1 MTQKNIETATQLLQT
16 LVSKDKSVVEKW
28 IGNTYIQH
36 NLGAANGKE
45 GFLQLLEIPYDF
57 KGNTI
62 RKFSDGNYVFTHT
75 EYDFFGPKVGFDIFK
90 FEDGKVVEHWD
101 NLAEI
106 TPPNPSGNTQIDGAT
121 QVTDVEKTEENK
133 KIVENF
139 VREILIEGKMEKLAS
154 YFDGDNY
161 IQHNSAIA
169 NGVSGLGAALEAW
182 AKQGITMVFEKNH
195 MILGQG
201 DFVLSVSEG
210 KLGGKHSSFYDLFRI
225 ENGKIAEHWD
235 TIETIPPKEEW
246 KNTNGK
252 F

>member
-1 MTQKNIETATQLLQT
+1 MTQKNIETATQLLQS
-16 LVSKDKSVVEKW
+16 LVSKDKTVVEKW
-28 IGNTYIQH
+28 IGNMYTQH
-36 NLGAANGKE
+36 NLGAADGKE
-45 GFLQLLEIPYDF
+45 GFLQLLGIPYDF
-57 KGNTI
+57 KGKTI

-90 FEDGKVVEHWD
+90 FEDGKVIEHWD

-121 QVTDVEKTEENK
+121 QITDIEKTEGNK
-133 KIVENF
+133 KIVDNF

-161 IQHNSAIA
+161 IQHNSAIK

-182 AKQGITMVFEKNH
+182 AKQGIAMVFEKNH

-201 DFVLSVSEG
+201 NFVLSVSEG